1 MSSTK
6 SKSKSAKLNTDKK
19 LNIVQSLPSFI
30 PITPETT
37 KTDIIEQTPITPTI
51 ITQDTITPTPNKT
64 FTPTPNKTFT
74 PIPNKTF
81 TPTIKS
87 PNITIPTITIPN
99 ISTSTITIPNISTS
113 TITTSTI
120 TTPSIT
126 TSTIT
131 TPNITTSTITTPS
144 ISTPSISSPTITT
157 PSISTST
164 ITTPSISTSTSIS
177 SPTITTPISSTPSIS
192 TPNITTSTI
201 TTPSITTPNITTST
215 SISSPTITTP
225 TISSP
230 SISSPTITTSTIS
243 TPSITTSTISTPSI
257 TTSTSL
263 SPTIDIINNILKE
276 NNIIDNSYI
285 NFKSLENIFKSNKDT
300 NNDIINMEKM
310 LNNINNLV
318 NPNVVNP
325 NVINS
330 NVVNSNLNSNE
341 SINESI
347 NENENVQ
354 QIIKE
359 NKCYIDIYDNNTH
372 IIKYYK
378 DGIDNIYIPK
388 YVDITTVL
396 IMNENAELIPYTYNK
411 NVLFG
416 TEEWVEKY
424 GNEISVI
431 IKKKNET
438 YSGKIVSIDKNNIL
452 LNTEKSLV
460 NIKDYD
466 AIIVDKKFNNNNFS
480 NNNFSNNNFSNNN
493 FNDDIFVIN
502 KNIKNIYVSYIVNN
516 ITWKSKCIGLLNNN
530 DKTINFKIIGSI
542 SNTNDRFFKGKTQ
555 LISSKN
561 HKSKTKNLFALS
573 EEYIKY
579 EIGEKTIENTVIEKL
594 VDFTSKAIKIYEH
607 DTKEIDKV
615 KFGYKFP
622 VEYHIPECQIDMY
635 MKENKL
641 KYMGTYNIKET
652 KNGSNINLIM
662 GLSDMVK
669 CVSTSTTDEIVGTA
683 EILASYN
690 IQSTDNNV
698 KISNTDIAVSIS
710 NDNTEKSQL
719 IIKHYIG
726 DSKLISLSCQNPNK
740 TENGYLYWYFELLP
754 KKTHVKKDVF
764 TFKIITYKNI

>member
-1 MSSTK
+1 M
-6 SKSKSAKLNTDKK
+6 
-19 LNIVQSLPSFI
+19 
-30 PITPETT
+30 
-37 KTDIIEQTPITPTI
+37 
-51 ITQDTITPTPNKT
+51 
-64 FTPTPNKTFT
+64 
-74 PIPNKTF
+74 
-81 TPTIKS
+81 
-87 PNITIPTITIPN
+87 
-99 ISTSTITIPNISTS
+99 
-113 TITTSTI
+113 
-120 TTPSIT
+120 
-126 TSTIT
+126 
-131 TPNITTSTITTPS
+131 
-144 ISTPSISSPTITT
+144 
-157 PSISTST
+157 
-164 ITTPSISTSTSIS
+164 
-177 SPTITTPISSTPSIS
+177 
-192 TPNITTSTI
+192 
-201 TTPSITTPNITTST
+201 
-215 SISSPTITTP
+215 
-225 TISSP
+225 
-230 SISSPTITTSTIS
+230 
-243 TPSITTSTISTPSI
+243 
-257 TTSTSL
+257 
-263 SPTIDIINNILKE
+263 KE

-310 LNNINNLV
+310 VNNINNF
-318 NPNVVNP
+318 VNP

-330 NVVNSNLNSNE
+330 NVVNSNVVNSNE
-341 SINESI
+341 SINEGI
-347 NENENVQ
+347 NENDNVK

-424 GNEISVI
+424 GNEVNVI

-438 YSGKIVSIDKNNIL
+438 YSGKIVSIDKSSIL
-452 LNTEKSLV
+452 LNTEQSLV
-460 NIKDYD
+460 NIRDYD
-466 AIIVDKKFNNNNFS
+466 VIIVDKKFS
-480 NNNFSNNNFSNNN
+480 NNL
-493 FNDDIFVIN
+493 NDDLFVIN

-542 SNTNDRFFKGKTQ
+542 SNTNDRCFKGKTQ

-561 HKSKTKNLFALS
+561 HKSKNKNLFALS